1 MDYPNVKVQ
10 HMSKLKSSQDG
21 EEHLLGNIIISAR
34 NKHCQTFLIT
44 VLFIH
49 LFVCIAEVHKNTSGV
64 FFEL

>member
-1 MDYPNVKVQ
+1 MDYLNVKVQ

-21 EEHLLGNIIISAR
+21 GKHLLGNIISAR

-49 LFVCIAEVHKNTSGV
+49 LFVC
-64 FFEL
+64 LYC